1 MIIERLASRV
11 AARSWLTW
19 LAFILIFLAS
29 AALVLLAPAEATIGQ
44 GIRIVY
50 IHVAL
55 IWSGML
61 LLLVAGLSGLLVLRA
76 GPSPLA
82 QWMQNVALVG
92 TLFFA
97 AGVITSLAAEIV
109 NWGGIAWREPRTA
122 ANLNLLAVAV
132 IVQVVNSW
140 LARARWRA
148 TLNAL
153 LAAAVVWTTV
163 TTEVQLHPDNAVGD
177 ATSSGIQLA
186 FYGLTVLCLLAA
198 GWLILA
204 IRGRQTAGRQPSA

>member
-1 MIIERLASRV
+1 M
-11 AARSWLTW
+11 RSWNRCR
-19 LAFILIFLAS
+19 AS
-29 AALVLLAPAEATIGQ
+29 TATNGA
-44 GIRIVY
+44 RI
-50 IHVAL
+50 
-55 IWSGML
+55 WRGSGGRPWTL
-61 LLLVAGLSGLLVLRA
+61 LLI
-76 GPSPLA
+76 
-82 QWMQNVALVG
+82 QC
-92 TLFFA
+92 
-97 AGVITSLAAEIV
+97 
-109 NWGGIAWREPRTA
+109 
-122 ANLNLLAVAV
+122 
-132 IVQVVNSW
+132 
-140 LARARWRA
+140 WRA